1 MSSGGARRVGLSWA
15 LASALGSAFMA
26 IPWKQANAVG
36 TPAHS
41 VLILLGVAAL
51 GNTLLSV
58 GQRLRGGSTR
68 GGRIRGID
76 LGVAIGLA
84 GFTLAG
90 NHLAAMAVQQMSP
103 SMMNLLLRSE
113 LPLTALAAW
122 IFLGERV
129 EGRFWIGTAIAA
141 AGLVLLQG
149 TPSGDVGALRLDAF
163 GLALAAAA
171 CFGALAVV
179 TRAFIHR
186 IDVVGVNAIRLWL
199 AVGLWFVFNDAAGI
213 GRIPVAQW
221 RYATLAA
228 IAGPFLGRL
237 MLMNSARTIE
247 ARLTSLIMLLSPVL
261 TLVPAYLILD
271 DWPTDRQLLGG
282 AIMLVGI
289 AWPLSVRRR

>member
-1 MSSGGARRVGLSWA
+1 MSSGAARRVGLSWA
-15 LASALGSAFMA
+15 LASAVGSAFMA
-26 IPWKQANAVG
+26 IPWKLANDVG
-36 TPAHS
+36 SAAHS
-41 VLILLGVAAL
+41 VFVLLLVAAV

-58 GQRLRGGSTR
+58 GQRLRGPMR
-68 GGRIRGID
+68 GGRIGPID

-90 NHLAAMAVQQMSP
+90 NHLAALAVQQMSP
-103 SMMNLLLRSE
+103 SMMNLLLRAE
-113 LPLTALAAW
+113 LPLTAVAASL
-122 IFLGERV
+122 FLGERAN
-129 EGRFWIGTAIAA
+129 GRFWIGTAIAVG
-141 AGLVLLQG
+141 GLVLLQG
-149 TPSGDVGALRLDAF
+149 APAGDVGALRLDAL
-163 GLALAAAA
+163 GLAIAAAA

-199 AVGLWFVFNDAAGI
+199 AVALWFVFNDAG
-213 GRIPVAQW
+213 GLSEIPESQW
-221 RYATLAA
+221 RYATVAA

-247 ARLTSLIMLLSPVL
+247 ARLSSLIMLLSPVL

-282 AIMLVGI
+282 LIMLVGI
-289 AWPLSVRRR
+289 AWPLSAGRR

>member
-1 MSSGGARRVGLSWA
+1 MSSGAARRVGLSWA
-15 LASALGSAFMA
+15 LASAVGSAVMA
-26 IPWKQANAVG
+26 IPWKLANEVG
-36 TPAHS
+36 SAAHS
-41 VLILLGVAAL
+41 VFVLLLVAAL

-58 GQRLRGGSTR
+58 GQRLQGPTR
-68 GGRIRGID
+68 GARIRGID

-90 NHLAAMAVQQMSP
+90 NHLAAMAVQEMSP

-122 IFLGERV
+122 VFLGERV

-141 AGLVLLQG
+141 AGLLLLQG
-149 TPSGDVGALRLDAF
+149 TPTGEVGALRLGAL
-163 GLALAAAA
+163 GLAVAAAA

-186 IDVVGVNAIRLWL
+186 IDVVGVNAIRLWI
-199 AVGLWFVFNDAAGI
+199 AVGLWFVFNDPDGLA
-213 GRIPVAQW
+213 RIPESQW

-228 IAGPFLGRL
+228 IAGPFLARL

-261 TLVPAYLILD
+261 TLAPAYLLLD
-271 DWPTDRQLLGG
+271 DWPTDRQLVGG

-289 AWPLSVRRR
+289 AWPLWAGRR

>member
-1 MSSGGARRVGLSWA
+1 MSSGAARRVGLSWA
-15 LASALGSAFMA
+15 LASAFGSAFMA
-26 IPWKQANAVG
+26 IPWKLANDVG
-36 TPAHS
+36 APSHS
-41 VLILLGVAAL
+41 VFVLLLVAAT

-58 GQRLRGGSTR
+58 GRRLRGPVR
-68 GGRIRGID
+68 GGRIGPID
-76 LGVAIGLA
+76 FGVAIGLA

-90 NHLAAMAVQQMSP
+90 NHLAAMAVREMSP

-113 LPLTALAAW
+113 LPRTAVAAW
-122 IFLGERV
+122 LFLGERV

-141 AGLVLLQG
+141 SGLVLLQG
-149 TPSGDVGALRLDAF
+149 APEGDVGALRVDAL
-163 GLALAAAA
+163 GLALASAA

-179 TRAFIHR
+179 TRAFVHR

-199 AVGLWFVFNDAAGI
+199 AVGLWFVFNDPSGLSA
-213 GRIPVAQW
+213 IPEAQW

-237 MLMNSARTIE
+237 TLMMSARTIE
-247 ARLTSLIMLLSPVL
+247 ARLSSLAMLLAPVL
-261 TLVPAYLILD
+261 TLVPAYLLLD

-289 AWPLSVRRR
+289 AWPLSAERR

>member
-1 MSSGGARRVGLSWA
+1 MSSGAARRVGLSWA
-15 LASALGSAFMA
+15 LASAVGSAFMA
-26 IPWKQANAVG
+26 IPWKLANEVG

-41 VLILLGVAAL
+41 VFVLLLVAAA

-58 GQRLRGGSTR
+58 GQRLRGPMR
-68 GGRIRGID
+68 GGRIGLID

-90 NHLAAMAVQQMSP
+90 NHLAAMAVQAMSP
-103 SMMNLLLRSE
+103 SMMNLLLRAE
-113 LPLTALAAW
+113 LPLTAVAAW

-141 AGLVLLQG
+141 GGLVLLQG
-149 TPSGDVGALRLDAF
+149 APEGDVGALRLDAL
-163 GLALAAAA
+163 GLALASAA
-171 CFGALAVV
+171 CFGSLAVV
-179 TRAFIHR
+179 TRAFVHR

-199 AVGLWFVFNDAAGI
+199 AVGLWFVFNDPSGLAGI
-213 GRIPVAQW
+213 PEAQW

-237 MLMNSARTIE
+237 MLMISARTIE
-247 ARLTSLIMLLSPVL
+247 ARLSSLVMLLAPVL
-261 TLVPAYLILD
+261 TLVPAYLFLD

-282 AIMLVGI
+282 AIMLAGI
-289 AWPLSVRRR
+289 AWPLSGRRR